1 MQIRNHAIM
10 AEQVAHQ
17 TAKRSGDDGR
27 NWTPQRLGRCV
38 QHDHDADDREGGK
51 RDGVEH
57 FAQNRAAASIAA
69 EPPRVMTSVR
79 LNAIMEKLLVL
90 DAMT

>member
-1 MQIRNHAIM
+1 MQIRNHAVM

-17 TAKRSGDDGR
+17 TAERSGEDGR
-27 NWTPQRLGRCV
+27 NWTPQPQRLDRV

-57 FAQNRAAASIAA
+57 FAQNRAAASIAPNRRA
-69 EPPRVMTSVR
+69 
-79 LNAIMEKLLVL
+79 
-90 DAMT
+90 